1 MKDREK
7 GDTDKNLGKR
17 KVEEKSRTKTRND
30 KKDEKRQKKDI
41 KSLRYENL

>member
-1 MKDREK
+1 VKRKNRGKQGRDMKDREK

-30 KKDEKRQKKDI
+30 KKDEKR
-41 KSLRYENL
+41 